1 MVIVPPYWGLPSLS
15 HQFPVTEVVDV
26 VVGTDVEVTFVVG
39 AGTDEEMGK
48 GVDVG
53 IEVDV
58 LQDGSSIVAASRR
71 LKLKT
76 KPLFFIFPSIFHIL
90 LHLVR

>member
-48 GVDVG
+48 GVDVEVDVG

-58 LQDGSSIVAASRR
+58 LQDA
-71 LKLKT
+71 KT
-76 KPLFFIFPSIFHIL
+76 SDVTMRQIITTQIAPLFI
-90 LHLVR
+90 